1 MSLFCLKTLAQKYS
15 LRYFVLIVPN
25 PCNISKGHKRIGI
38 LISHMV
44 AYIFILKQENNFLIP
59 YNYIRLTHVSS
70 QWNYEKVNTN
80 LHGIDLEL

>member
-1 MSLFCLKTLAQKYS
+1 
-15 LRYFVLIVPN
+15 
-25 PCNISKGHKRIGI
+25 
-38 LISHMV
+38 MV

-80 LHGIDLEL
+80 LHGIDLELWKKKGGENFVKEFWISQYLPPRAIVKSNIIIKCR